1 MHFVDNVSLFRL
13 EEEEGEEEE
22 KRCKTEFTAK
32 LLLLSLGI
40 MSLAGWNAC
49 THAVVQWQFN
59 GNKMYALGT

>member
-1 MHFVDNVSLFRL
+1 M
-13 EEEEGEEEE
+13 EEEEEDEE
-22 KRCKTEFTAK
+22 KKCKTEFTAK

-40 MSLAGWNAC
+40 MSLAGRQAC